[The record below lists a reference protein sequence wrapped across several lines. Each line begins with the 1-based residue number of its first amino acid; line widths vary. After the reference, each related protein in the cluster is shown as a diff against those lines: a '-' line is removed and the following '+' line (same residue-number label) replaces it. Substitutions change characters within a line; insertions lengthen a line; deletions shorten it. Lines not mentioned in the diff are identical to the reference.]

1 MWNRLHSGHQQ
12 GSLEIEMK
20 GRTGKVQKFEGKEKE
35 RYSLKMIP
43 VINSPEGRKGLAD

>member
-1 MWNRLHSGHQQ
+1 MAINIPEIVLLVCHHQ
-12 GSLEIEMK
+12 
-20 GRTGKVQKFEGKEKE
+20 FEGKEKE